1 MLNVTIKT
9 AGEATI
15 LQCRGRIVTGDEI
28 RILREA
34 VLARPD
40 QSKLI
45 INLGHVDALDAGG
58 VGLLLE
64 LREWAGLHGVQLM
77 LVNIAPRVQQ
87 VLEVTNLSDVLDV
100 ASFKGAKRHSHDAA
114 GAAA

>member
-1 MLNVTIKT
+1 MLNVTVKT

-15 LQCRGRIVTGDEI
+15 LQCRGRIVTGEEI

-40 QSKLI
+40 KSRLI
-45 INLGHVDALDAGG
+45 IDLGQVDAIDAGG
-58 VGLLLE
+58 VGLLVG
-64 LREWAGLHGVQLM
+64 LREWASLHSVQLK
-77 LVNIAPRVQQ
+77 LVNITTRVLQ
-87 VLEVTNLSDVLDV
+87 VLELTNLSDVLDV
-100 ASFKGAKRHSHDAA
+100 AVFKGANSHSHDAA